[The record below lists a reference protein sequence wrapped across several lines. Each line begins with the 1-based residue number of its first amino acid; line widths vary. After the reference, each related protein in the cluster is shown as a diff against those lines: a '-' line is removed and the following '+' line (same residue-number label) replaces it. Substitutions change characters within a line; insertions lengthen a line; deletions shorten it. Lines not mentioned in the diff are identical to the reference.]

1 MPVVEISALKG
12 TGVMEAAEAAI
23 KAADGPS
30 TIPQHEFSGAVEH
43 AIAHIEE
50 AALNDMPENQQRWY
64 AIKIFESDDKV
75 LEKLNISDATL
86 AHIQKDIEAAED
98 EMDDDAESI
107 ITNERYL
114 YISSII
120 RLYIRR
126 LTKASFQHQIK
137 LIKSLQT
144 EF

>member
-1 MPVVEISALKG
+1 MV
-12 TGVMEAAEAAI
+12 
-23 KAADGPS
+23 
-30 TIPQHEFSGAVEH
+30 
-43 AIAHIEE
+43 
-50 AALNDMPENQQRWY
+50 

-86 AHIQKDIEAAED
+86 AHIQKDIEAAET

-120 RLYIRR
+120 
-126 LTKASFQHQIK
+126 KAVYKKAHKGK
-137 LIKSLQT
+137 LSTSDKIDRIITNRILGLPIFALIMWGVYFISMQWIGKMGT
-144 EF
+144 DG